1 MWCRSAVNRT
11 SLSLLAT
18 SRTRS
23 SALSAPTRPCV
34 RGAFCWLGFPLA
46 NPLPSIPS
54 AADGPA
60 LFGDFAGTTGLSDCP
75 WSCITGVCPWTS
87 RCGLWRHPP
96 GATTGSPG
104 SRARCVRTC
113 SGSLTARDSLVSCIL
128 DTPDVAFRF
137 LPRRR
142 RPGGVVFRGSLPGL
156 HVPLSTLRGRP
167 RMTRGR
173 CGLLTLHRTTL
184 AFATPRRFSPAHGR
198 IAMFLPRLS
207 RVVGALVVTVLV
219 LSASP
224 PGAVDAQGKKLKIGV
239 VFDYTGPLAGGGS
252 ELQAL
257 GAKIMIDHFIKKGG
271 VEGYQIE
278 ALYADAQSK
287 PEVAINEAVRLIEQ
301 EKVDM
306 LLGFYSSAQCV
317 PVAARIEQLK
327 KFMWITTCISSA
339 VLENRHLKY
348 VFRAQP
354 SGRQFGLMS
363 TDFLAQNAK
372 TKLGKDPKDLRVA
385 IIHEDG
391 AYGVDVSKGNEEG
404 AKKAGFNVVL
414 KEGYSA
420 TAPDLAPL
428 VTKLKRARPDV
439 IFHTGYNPDISLFL
453 RQAREL
459 GLRFNA
465 LIGHG
470 AGYGVYDKL
479 KEALGKDVNYFY
491 NVDPISIWLA
501 NDKAL
506 KPELLPLIKMVGE
519 EYEKARPG
527 TTVRS
532 AHVGMAASNT
542 YVLMTEVLPRAIK
555 KYGGIDADSL
565 RKAALE
571 VNLPEGGTMLGF
583 GVKFAGE
590 GSAMAGQNERAFPVI
605 VQYVDDKPYLV
616 WPKSQQQRDPVLPLP
631 SSSPYA
637 AE

>member
-1 MWCRSAVNRT
+1 MFLRRSAVWI
-11 SLSLLAT
+11 LLVSGLVA
-18 SRTRS
+18 
-23 SALSAPTRPCV
+23 AL
-34 RGAFCWLGFPLA
+34 L
-46 NPLPSIPS
+46 
-54 AADGPA
+54 
-60 LFGDFAGTTGLSDCP
+60 TG
-75 WSCITGVCPWTS
+75 
-87 RCGLWRHPP
+87 
-96 GATTGSPG
+96 GSP
-104 SRARCVRTC
+104 
-113 SGSLTARDSLVSCIL
+113 LRD
-128 DTPDVAFRF
+128 
-137 LPRRR
+137 
-142 RPGGVVFRGSLPGL
+142 
-156 HVPLSTLRGRP
+156 
-167 RMTRGR
+167 
-173 CGLLTLHRTTL
+173 
-184 AFATPRRFSPAHGR
+184 AH
-198 IAMFLPRLS
+198 
-207 RVVGALVVTVLV
+207 
-219 LSASP
+219 
-224 PGAVDAQGKKLKIGV
+224 AQAKKLKIGV

-252 ELQAL
+252 DLHAL
-257 GAKIMIDHFIKKGG
+257 GAKIMIDHFAKKGG

-278 ALYADAQSK
+278 AVYADAQSK
-287 PEVAINEAVRLIEQ
+287 PEIAINEAIRLIEQ

-317 PVAARIEQLK
+317 PAAARVEQLH

-339 VLENRHLKY
+339 VLENRNLKY
-348 VFRAQP
+348 VFRVQP

-363 TDFLAQNAK
+363 TDFVAQNAQA
-372 TKLGKDPKDLRVA
+372 KLGKDPKGLRVA

-506 KPELLPLIKMVGE
+506 RPELLPLIKMVGE

-605 VQYVDDKPYLV
+605 VQYVDDKPYVV
-616 WPKSQQQRDPVLPLP
+616 WPKSLQLREPVLKLP